1 MSQPN
6 EAMNQAMKSTKLRHM
21 FLNDSAIGPFPG
33 PPTTGYDSCTVT
45 VSVLSATR
53 VRQVPHAVG
62 VAHERNEKSQHS
74 PHVCSSGCAHGKPKA
89 PKSTQPQV
97 YRGKRPWV
105 MEHG

>member
-1 MSQPN
+1 MPIYEYECS
-6 EAMNQAMKSTKLRHM
+6 EHGVFEELRSM
-21 FLNDSAIGPFPG
+21 QRCSEPADCPSCARSAPR
-33 PPTTGYDSCTVT
+33 
-45 VSVLSATR
+45 VLSVTR
-53 VRQVPHAVG
+53 IRQLPHALG

-74 PHVCSSGCAHGKPKA
+74 PHVCSSGCGHGKPKA

>member
-1 MSQPN
+1 MPIYEYECS
-6 EAMNQAMKSTKLRHM
+6 EHGVFEELRPM
-21 FLNDSAIGPFPG
+21 QRCAEPADCPSCAQSAPR
-33 PPTTGYDSCTVT
+33 
-45 VSVLSATR
+45 VLSVTR
-53 VRQVPHAVG
+53 VRQVSHAVG

-74 PHVCSSGCAHGKPKA
+74 PHVCSSGCAHGKPRA